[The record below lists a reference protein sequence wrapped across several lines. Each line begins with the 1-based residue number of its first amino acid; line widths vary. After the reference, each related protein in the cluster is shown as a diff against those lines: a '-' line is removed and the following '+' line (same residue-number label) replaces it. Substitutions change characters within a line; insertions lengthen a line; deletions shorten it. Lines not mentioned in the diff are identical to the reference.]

1 MAEIR
6 IYPDPVLR
14 RESMPLNVIDS
25 ETREM
30 LDDMK
35 ETMYACKGIGL
46 AAPQIGI
53 PFQIIIVHS
62 EHGLIQLINPEILE
76 SEGEES
82 HDEGCLSLPDISVN
96 VVRDAK
102 ILIKG
107 VDANEREVEY
117 EAAGLLARIFQHE
130 IDHLMGKLIIDKLS
144 KLKRDLFKSRLRKR
158 KKMILE

>member
-25 ETREM
+25 ETKEM

-35 ETMYACKGIGL
+35 KTMYACKGIGL
-46 AAPQIGI
+46 AAPQIGV
-53 PFQIIIVHS
+53 PFRIIIVHS

-76 SEGEES
+76 SEGEEKG
-82 HDEGCLSLPDISVN
+82 DEGCLSLPDISVN
-96 VVRDAK
+96 VVRDAR

-117 EAAGLLARIFQHE
+117 EASGLLARIFQHE
-130 IDHLMGKLIIDKLS
+130 IDHLRGKLIIDRLS
-144 KLKRDLFKSRLRKR
+144 KPKRDLFKSTLKKR
-158 KKMILE
+158 KK